1 MSSGAKKLLAG
12 VVAVALVAVVVS
24 RNNDDS
30 DKSSSP
36 ETSATQKIEPSFNP
50 DWSNQTRRSRP
61 TIDQSQVGGGNLGRA
76 ASGQRVRQDSSIPQ
90 KRKIIRNSQD
100 FEYLEAGDQIAP
112 GGKYFIEDLDG
123 NFGECSWGW
132 TVINPDDTD
141 HVYNLTA
148 GHCGSKR
155 DKVYLRADN
164 GEYVNVGEFV
174 WSVLDGTM
182 ENVGPG
188 RDYGLIEIYP
198 KYYKIIHTTPDVA
211 WGGVPTSVKGSWG
224 PEELEQNRP
233 YTCRLGWRSGLSCG
247 DYQSMVSKYSLEF
260 DGIQDHGD
268 SGGIVWATAPNDSSH
283 ATAYAVGIAS
293 YGREDDATTP
303 GAKVIQP
310 VLDSFGLQLVTS

>member
-1 MSSGAKKLLAG
+1 M
-12 VVAVALVAVVVS
+12 S

-36 ETSATQKIEPSFNP
+36 ETSVTQKIEPSFNP

-90 KRKIIRNSQD
+90 KRKILRNSQD
-100 FEYLEAGDQIAP
+100 FESLEQGTLFTP
-112 GGKYFIEDLDG
+112 GGKYYIEDSNG
-123 NFGECSWGW
+123 NVSKCSWGW
-132 TVINPDDTD
+132 TVYDPGNSGR
-141 HVYNLTA
+141 VFNLTA
-148 GHCGSKR
+148 GHCGNKG
-155 DKVYLRADN
+155 DKVYLETDD
-164 GEYVNVGEFV
+164 GEEVNVGEFV
-174 WSVLDGTM
+174 WSALDGTM
-182 ENVGPG
+182 ENIGPG

-198 KYYKIIHTTPDVA
+198 KYRKFIHTAPGVT
-211 WGGVPTSVKGSWG
+211 WGGVPVTVKGFWG
-224 PEELEQNRP
+224 PKELEQIRP

-247 DYQSMVSKYSLEF
+247 DYQSMVSKYSFEF

-268 SGGIVWATAPNDSSH
+268 SGGIVWATDPRDPSN

-293 YGREDDATTP
+293 YGSEEDATTP

-310 VLDSFGLQLVTS
+310 VLEGLGLQLVTS